1 MEVILLERI
10 EKLGQMG
17 DLVTVK
23 PGYARNFLL
32 PQGKALRATE
42 ANKKRFETDRAQ
54 LEAENLARKGEAEQ
68 VAAKMEGMSVTLIRA
83 ASEMGQLYGSASSR
97 DIADR
102 IIDAGVTITRN
113 QVDLNTAIKTL
124 GLFPIRIVLHPEVSV
139 DVTVNIARS
148 EDEAA
153 EQRRLGRAIISDIAE
168 RERAEAAEAARE
180 AADRM
185 SAIMEDE
192 DDEETTGSSA
202 SAESTDEAADAPAE
216 ADADTSEET
225 ADKAAEENEEET
237 EETKE

>member
-185 SAIMEDE
+185 AAMEDE

-216 ADADTSEET
+216 ADADASDET

>member
-10 EKLGQMG
+10 ERLGQMG

-68 VAAKMEGMSVTLIRA
+68 VAANMEGMSVTLIRA

-185 SAIMEDE
+185 AAMEDE

-216 ADADTSEET
+216 ADADASDET
-225 ADKAAEENEEET
+225 ADKAAEENGEET

>member
-32 PQGKALRATE
+32 PQGKALRASET
-42 ANKKRFETDRAQ
+42 NKKRFETDRAQ

-185 SAIMEDE
+185 AAMEDE

-225 ADKAAEENEEET
+225 ADKAAEENEEDT